1 MFNAISR
8 SQLFALDQ
16 DQALDF
22 YVGTLGLEVAADMDL
37 GFMRWLCVR
46 VPGDPAREILLDRPA
61 APIMDEAT
69 AAQARDLLSKGAMAG
84 SIFLTTDDAQ
94 TTFETLR
101 DRGVEVTDEPTTRP
115 YGIDFGIRDPF
126 GNAIRIG
133 QMFDTGV
140 SW

>member
-8 SQLFALDQ
+8 SQLLVLDQ

>member
-8 SQLFALDQ
+8 SQLFVLDQ

-22 YVGTLGLEVAADMDL
+22 YVGTLGLEVAVDMDL